1 MLTMEKS
8 EISFN
13 ALVVSLAKT
22 AAVYFGDVVDPV
34 TGKNTA
40 VNLDAAFHA
49 IEMIALLEQKTQGNL
64 SEVETAFIQQ
74 VLHELRV
81 RYREATRGSEV

>member
-1 MLTMEKS
+1 MENS

-34 TGKNTA
+34 SGKTTG
-40 VNLDAAFHA
+40 VNLKAAFHA
-49 IEMIALLEQKTQGNL
+49 IEMIALLEKKTQGNL
-64 SEVETAFIQQ
+64 SEIETVFIQQ
-74 VLHELRV
+74 VLHELRL
-81 RYREATRGSEV
+81 RHRQATRDSEI